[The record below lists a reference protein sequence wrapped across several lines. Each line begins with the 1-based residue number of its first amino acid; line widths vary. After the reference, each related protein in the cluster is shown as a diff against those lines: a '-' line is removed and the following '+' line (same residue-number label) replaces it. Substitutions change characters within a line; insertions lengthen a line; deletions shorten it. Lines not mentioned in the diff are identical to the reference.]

1 MGRASRAGQVA
12 RAIAATLALA
22 AGARAEEAP
31 PGTALVPIAPVKAPG
46 APRPP
51 ETFWVGTS
59 VVFRNIVNLTTGKLP
74 GVGLSYSLNLSW
86 RMTDTLMGCLDLSAA
101 TPIAAFNPNPSMGLG
116 PAFLVAPRFVINP
129 ELLYSVSFY
138 YPTDPAPPVGSPA
151 RQPNHSL
158 GLSVAFG
165 FIRPPVIIAPVLIA
179 SYNVTLNQWMMI
191 FALKLGV
198 SLFSFT

>member
-1 MGRASRAGQVA
+1 MQPWIRSVLVA
-12 RAIAATLALA
+12 LVVS
-22 AGARAEEAP
+22 AGARAQEAP
-31 PGTALVPIAPVKAPG
+31 AGTALVPPAPAKAPD
-46 APRPP
+46 AP
-51 ETFWVGTS
+51 EVFWVGTS
-59 VVFRNIVNLTTGKLP
+59 VVFRNIINLTTGKFP

-101 TPIAAFNPNPSMGLG
+101 TPISAFNPNPSMGIG

-129 ELLYSVSFY
+129 EILYSVSFY

-165 FIRPPVIIAPVLIA
+165 FIRPPVIIAPVIIT
-179 SYNVTLNQWMMI
+179 SYNVTTNQWMLI